1 MPCIFCNSN
10 ENLETIEHI
19 VPESLGNKNY
29 TLPRESICKECNNRF
44 SRFEKEAISNSI
56 IGFEKTR
63 FAFKSKKGK
72 IPSSKVGDIEF
83 VGDEQGRKDII
94 KLKGVKSEDIKSYD
108 PETGIMQVVVAGF
121 EKNDV
126 PISKFL
132 LKIGYEALY
141 KSERQ
146 LFNIYDFSEL
156 LDYLNNKTNDDWPFL
171 VIQNENKPFTSITR
185 FNDKF
190 QLNKI
195 NCKLLYNNEGNT
207 FLFRFEYGGFKAN
220 INLLNRNTEW
230 LKEYIISEKDKKY
243 IHPEHFQNDIDFSE
257 LKRIKKSN

>member
-1 MPCIFCNSN
+1 MPCIICNSN
-10 ENLETIEHI
+10 KNLETIEHI

-56 IGFEKTR
+56 IGYEKTR

-72 IPSSKVGDIEF
+72 IPRSKVGDIEF
-83 VGDEQGRKDII
+83 VGDEQGRKDLI
-94 KLKGVKSEDIKSYD
+94 KLIGLKPEDIKSFD
-108 PETGIMQVVVAGF
+108 PKTGIMQVVVPGF

-132 LKIGYEALY
+132 LKMGYEALY

-156 LDYLNNKTNDDWPFL
+156 LDYLNNVTNDDWPFF
-171 VIQNENKPFTSITR
+171 VIQNENKPFKSIPR
-185 FNDKF
+185 FNDKY

-195 NCKLLYNNEGNT
+195 NCKLLYHIEGDT
-207 FLFRFEYGGFKAN
+207 FLFRFEYGGFMAN
-220 INLLNRNTEW
+220 INLLNRNTVW
-230 LKEYIISEKDKKY
+230 INEYITTEEDKKN
-243 IHPEHFQNDIDFSE
+243 IHPEHFQNDIDISE
-257 LKRIKKSN
+257 